1 MRLRFSVSFLAML
14 LGLLCVFCGCNP
26 FAKTAVSNKSTSVA
40 PSDLPNASVTPN
52 TAGIDIFYIRVPYQN
67 RDVLRD
73 FWAATDEQITGV
85 NSRELHSNGIR
96 IGIQGAGMSPP
107 LSRMLELKNNE
118 SPVRDMNVSR
128 EIDVAKQPD
137 VEPLVSR
144 QYQQLVPGKIAYLQP
159 YSDAVPKVSRFWLE
173 NNKLVGKTYENV
185 NPYISITAAPLGE
198 NEGGV
203 LFNVL
208 PVLHYGD
215 AVLRMTSVHGYY
227 AREMKRPRIGFDNL
241 AVSVKLLPGQ
251 WLLIGPAS
259 ENLQGIGHYFF
270 TREVGETEQKIIAI
284 RLSMVKN

>member
-1 MRLRFSVSFLAML
+1 MRLQFSVSFLAML
-14 LGLLCVFCGCNP
+14 LGLLCTCGCNP
-26 FAKTAVSNKSTSVA
+26 FAKTTVSNKSTSVT

-96 IGIQGAGMSPP
+96 VGIQGAGMSPS
-107 LSRMLELKNNE
+107 LSRMLDLKNE
-118 SPVRDMNVSR
+118 PVARDMGVSH
-128 EIDVAKQPD
+128 EVDIANQPD

-159 YSDAVPKVSRFWLE
+159 YADAVPKVSRFWLE

-185 NPYISITAAPLGE
+185 NPYISLTATPLGE

-203 LFNVL
+203 LFSVL

-215 AVLRMTSVHGYY
+215 AVVRLTSVHGYY
-227 AREMKRPRIGFDNL
+227 AREMKRPRIGFENL

-251 WLLIGPAS
+251 WLLIGPTS